1 MTVRNVALSIST
13 SSNFNSLSTAPF
25 HYHSKL
31 SILFVSAIFNPNG
44 VYMNKVEFPKDT
56 IQCPNLIGGEWT
68 MGKGDKIEVFTP
80 YNGSVVGLTSAAT
93 KEEVTVAISKA
104 NEAAKKWKATP
115 LKERTQTMFRFRD
128 ILIRDIDTIANTISL
143 ESGKTL
149 PESRAGV
156 MKGLEVLEFA
166 LSLQNLDGGGKME
179 VSRGVH
185 CEYRREPLGVV
196 ASITPFNFPAMV
208 PMWTIPIAIT
218 LGNAYVWKPS
228 EKTPLTATL
237 IGKSLLEAGLP
248 AGVLTILNGQVE
260 TVNEIIDNDAVK
272 AVGFV
277 GSSKIAKLVYQRA
290 TSHGK
295 RALCLGGAKN
305 HIVLLPDA
313 DPEMAGAGIADSFT
327 GCAGQ
332 RCMAASVLLA
342 VGEVDKQI
350 SKIVERAQSTT
361 IGTKMGAIITKE
373 QVEFLNKAIDAA
385 VADGAKLLLD
395 GRGMKPE
402 GNHEGGYWLGPT
414 ILDGVKPGTQA
425 AITELFGP
433 VISIVRCSNL
443 SEALEI
449 ENTNEYGNAA
459 SVFTNNGALA
469 EIVSQNA
476 SAGMVGVNI
485 GVPVPREPFSFGG
498 INESKFGY
506 GDITGANS
514 LNFWSDIKKV
524 TTKWQMQNDHNW
536 MS

>member
-1 MTVRNVALSIST
+1 MST
-13 SSNFNSLSTAPF
+13 IN
-25 HYHSKL
+25 
-31 SILFVSAIFNPNG
+31 
-44 VYMNKVEFPKDT
+44 FPKDT

-68 MGKGDKIEVFTP
+68 MGNGDQIEIFSP
-80 YNGSVVGLTSAAT
+80 YNGAVVGTTKAAT
-93 KEEVTVAISKA
+93 KEEVNVAITKA
-104 NEAAKKWKATP
+104 DEAVKAWRKAP
-115 LKERTQTMFRFRD
+115 LKERTQVMFKFREILMRD
-128 ILIRDIDTIANTISL
+128 IEKIANTISL
-143 ESGKTL
+143 ESGKTIG
-149 PESRAGV
+149 ESKAGI
-156 MKGLEVLEFA
+156 MKGIEVLEFA

-185 CEYRREPLGVV
+185 CEYRREALGVV

-208 PMWTIPIAIT
+208 PMWTIPIALT
-218 LGNAYVWKPS
+218 VGNAYVWKPS
-228 EKTPLTATL
+228 EKTPLTATHIGEAL
-237 IGKSLLEAGLP
+237 IEAGIP

-260 TVNEIIDNDAVK
+260 TTNEIIDNDKVM

-277 GSSKIAKLVYQRA
+277 GSSKVAKLVYQRA

-313 DPEMAGAGIADSFT
+313 DPVMAGTGIADSFT

-342 VGEVDKQI
+342 VGEVEEQI
-350 SKIVERAQSTT
+350 KKIKERALDTT
-361 IGTKMGAIITKE
+361 IGTKMGAIITKD
-373 QVEFLNKAIDAA
+373 QVQFLNKAIDEA

-395 GRGMKPE
+395 GRETKAPAGL
-402 GNHEGGYWLGPT
+402 EGGYWLGPT
-414 ILDGVKPGTQA
+414 ILDGVKPGTHA

-433 VISIVRCSNL
+433 VISIIRVANM

-449 ENTNEYGNAA
+449 ENSNEYGNAA
-459 SVFTNNGALA
+459 SVFTNNGAMA
-469 EIVSQNA
+469 ELVCQNA

>member
-1 MTVRNVALSIST
+1 
-13 SSNFNSLSTAPF
+13 
-25 HYHSKL
+25 
-31 SILFVSAIFNPNG
+31 
-44 VYMNKVEFPKDT
+44 MNKVEFPKEL

-68 MGKGDKIEVFTP
+68 QGQGDKIEVFSP
-80 YNGSVVGLTSAAT
+80 YNGKVVGQTNAAT
-93 KEEVTVAISKA
+93 SEEVRVAIDKAHQASKT
-104 NEAAKKWKATP
+104 WKATP
-115 LKERTQTMFRFRD
+115 LKERTQVMFRFRD
-128 ILIRDIDTIANTISL
+128 ILHRDIEKISNMVSL

-149 PESRAGV
+149 GESKAGI
-156 MKGLEVLEFA
+156 MKGIEVLEFA

-185 CEYRREPLGVV
+185 CEYRREALGVV

-237 IGKSLLEAGLP
+237 IGQALIEAGLP
-248 AGVLTILNGQVE
+248 AGVMTILNGQVE
-260 TVNEIIDNDAVK
+260 TTNNIIDNDHVM

-277 GSSKIAKLVYQRA
+277 GSSKVAKIVYQRA

-313 DPEMAGAGIADSFT
+313 DPAMAGTGIADSFT

-342 VGEVDKQI
+342 VGDVEAQI
-350 SKIVERAQSTT
+350 SKIKERAQETT

-373 QVEFLNKAIDAA
+373 QVEFLNKAIDEA
-385 VADGAKLLLD
+385 VAEGATLLLD
-395 GRGMKPE
+395 GRKDQAPQGL
-402 GNHEGGYWLGPT
+402 EGGYWLGPT

-433 VISIVRCSNL
+433 VISIIRCKNMT
-443 SEALEI
+443 EALEI
-449 ENTNEYGNAA
+449 ENSNQYGNAA
-459 SVFTNNGALA
+459 SVFTNNGAMA
-469 EIVSQNA
+469 ELVCQNA

-506 GDITGANS
+506 GDITGENS
-514 LNFWSDIKKV
+514 LNFWSDVKKV